1 MECGSVVV
9 FLMIRRPPRSTRTD
23 TLFPYTTL
31 FRSIELVEGAGLGGP
46 LAGAAKARDT
56 GEPHEQAM
64 PATIDGARRM
74 LRIHDI
80 PLPIGGVAGFAVDI
94 DELDQTRLRM
104 RRLGEAQRTMLEDRK
119 STRLNSCTQCATR
132 MPTSA

>member
-1 MECGSVVV
+1 
-9 FLMIRRPPRSTRTD
+9 
-23 TLFPYTTL
+23 
-31 FRSIELVEGAGLGGP
+31 
-46 LAGAAKARDT
+46 
-56 GEPHEQAM
+56 M

-104 RRLGEAQRTMLEDRK
+104 RRLGEAQRTMLDRL
-119 STRLNSCTQCATR
+119 SAGVAQFTPERPLAFCNLPFRRLFAMRTRTEERRVGKAGV
-132 MPTSA
+132 SACRSRWWPDH

>member
-1 MECGSVVV
+1 
-9 FLMIRRPPRSTRTD
+9 
-23 TLFPYTTL
+23 
-31 FRSIELVEGAGLGGP
+31 
-46 LAGAAKARDT
+46 
-56 GEPHEQAM
+56 M

-104 RRLGEAQRTMLEDRK
+104 RRLGEAPRTMLDRLSAGVAQFTPERTLAFCNLPFRRLFALRNEWLADK
-119 STRLNSCTQCATR
+119 PEFDRVLERGWEEHTSELQSLTRISYA
-132 MPTSA
+132 